1 MEVEK
6 KNKKI
11 NISIPNDLL
20 DRIDEYADDNYLS
33 RTAVI
38 CLATNEYLV
47 SREMQ
52 KMFREMSKVCK
63 RLAESDGMPEDIQQQ
78 LDEFQRLT
86 KLMSGDYSVP
96 PVPEQLGGVK

>member
-1 MEVEK
+1 MEIEK

-11 NISIPNDLL
+11 NISIPLDLL

-38 CLATNEYLV
+38 CLATNQYLV
-47 SREMQ
+47 GQEMQ
-52 KMFREMSKVCK
+52 KMFREITKVFK
-63 RLAESDGMPEDIQQQ
+63 RLSESDGVPEDIQQQ

-96 PVPEQLGGVK
+96 PAPDGVV